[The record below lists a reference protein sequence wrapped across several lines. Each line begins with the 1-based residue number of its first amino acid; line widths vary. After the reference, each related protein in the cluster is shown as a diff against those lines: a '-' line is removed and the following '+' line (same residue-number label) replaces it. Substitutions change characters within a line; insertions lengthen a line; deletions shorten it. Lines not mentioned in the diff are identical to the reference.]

1 MSEDQDYSYN
11 VQIDPDWFKWV
22 VHKQDSS
29 IRKLG
34 ASESISK
41 TERTIRRAIKAKSM
55 CYELLDEIAQKL
67 DVYPDYLA
75 GKYAWTLNLDIM
87 DEDGV
92 RDYWRENYLHP
103 SHFPY
108 QLVEQE
114 RLGLRKQ
121 LLDTLLIHG
130 ISEADYRALTW
141 EQRRD
146 LRQDIDQRT
155 TQALLRWFPDSARP
169 AADLEY
175 FQTMEWRKDNV
186 GDVIDTMFDYLR
198 ERGLIEVYDPEPDEN
213 YVSPFEEKYKFLP
226 VVSMPAFERIVI
238 KGESGFCS
246 INEAYTDTVTI
257 TPDWIRYKYEPRE
270 LSEHNLPMSWAYQ
283 PSGLG
288 YRALFDEVAEKV
300 AGILEQDDEEFVA
313 DVGSTT
319 FAVTYPN
326 GTKKHRVFY
335 LPGDDFAECF
345 ALVKK
350 MVPSEEAIPRV
361 LLTSDDE

>member
-1 MSEDQDYSYN
+1 MSEDQNYAYN
-11 VQIDPDWFKWV
+11 VQIVPDWFKWV

-34 ASESISK
+34 ADESISK

-55 CYELLDEIAQKL
+55 HYELLDEIAQKL

-87 DEDGV
+87 DEEGV

-108 QLVEQE
+108 QLVKQE
-114 RLGLRKQ
+114 RLGLRRQ

-130 ISEADYRALTW
+130 ISETDYEALTW
-141 EQRRD
+141 EQRRG

-155 TQALLRWFPDSARP
+155 TRTLLRWFPDSAKP

-175 FQTMEWRKDNV
+175 FQAMEWRKDNV

-198 ERGLIEVYDPEPDEN
+198 EKGLIEVYDPEPDEK

-226 VVSMPAFERIVI
+226 VVSMPTMKRIVI

-246 INEAYTDTVTI
+246 IDEAYTDAVTI
-257 TPDWIRYKYEPRE
+257 TPDWISYKYEPRE
-270 LSEHNLPMSWAYQ
+270 VSEHNLPTSWAYQ

-288 YRALFDEVAEKV
+288 HRALYDELAEMV
-300 AGILEQDDEEFVA
+300 AGILEQDDEESVTNI
-313 DVGSTT
+313 GSTT
-319 FAVTYPN
+319 FAVTYPD
-326 GTKKHRVFY
+326 GTGKHKDFRM
-335 LPGDDFAECF
+335 PSDDFAGCF

-361 LLTSDDE
+361 LMTSDDA